1 MPAYYKLLFNK
12 YCCNEDGPTVQIQ
25 QTVIY
30 KESYVTALALLS
42 AGVCL
47 CRILGF
53 LLSAQKEVRTRKKIT
68 NASLFSISFI
78 FVYVQTRRL
87 RDNL

>member
-1 MPAYYKLLFNK
+1 MK
-12 YCCNEDGPTVQIQ
+12 TVQLYKIQ

-30 KESYVTALALLS
+30 KVSYVTALALLS

-53 LLSAQKEVRTRKKIT
+53 LLSAQKEVPTRKKIT

>member
-1 MPAYYKLLFNK
+1 MKTIQLYK
-12 YCCNEDGPTVQIQ
+12 IQ

-30 KESYVTALALLS
+30 KVSYVTALALLS

-53 LLSAQKEVRTRKKIT
+53 LLSAQKEVRTRKK
-68 NASLFSISFI
+68 NHQCFPFQ
-78 FVYVQTRRL
+78 Y
-87 RDNL
+87 